1 MNKPRC
7 TDTDYIDFLVAPPRA
22 VSATEAA
29 RTCPRRPVVPA
40 HDAFTRLLHRLEPDP
55 ATLWHEVAPLV
66 DRARGVLIVDDS
78 TLDKPYAR
86 KMDLVHRHWSG
97 KHHAVVDGI
106 NLITLLW
113 SEGESLI
120 PCDWRVF
127 DKPND
132 GITKNEHFGAMLLTA
147 KQRDFVPECVL
158 FDSWYASIDGCPL
171 GGMRLIRAC
180 DWRWLTQ
187 LKANRLVN
195 PDRTGN
201 RAVQECAIAASGTV
215 VHLKDYG
222 RVKVFRIV
230 TPAGDTEYW
239 ATNDLGMDEG
249 QRLKDAEFAWG
260 IAVYHRAL
268 KQECGV
274 ERAMVRAGRA
284 QRNHIGMAIRAG
296 CPLGRMRLEWH
307 RLRTGIGGKRAKE
320 GIIRHAIRSYR
331 ARPWYILPASA

>member
-1 MNKPRC
+1 V
-7 TDTDYIDFLVAPPRA
+7 DFLVASPHA
-22 VSATEAA
+22 VSGTEAA
-29 RTCPRRPVVPA
+29 RTSPRRPTAPA

-55 ATLWHEVAPLV
+55 ATLWQEVCPLV
-66 DRARGVLIVDDS
+66 ERRRGVLVVDDT

-86 KMDLVHRHWSG
+86 KIALVHRHWSG

-113 SEGESLI
+113 TEGESLI

-132 GITKNEHFGAMLLTA
+132 GITKNDHLGAMLLMA
-147 KQRDFVPECVL
+147 KQRDFTPECVL
-158 FDSWYASIDGCPL
+158 FDSWYASIANL
-171 GGMRLIRAC
+171 RLIR
-180 DWRWLTQ
+180 DLGWRWLTQ
-187 LKANRLVN
+187 LKRNRLVN

-201 RAVQECAIAASGTV
+201 RAVRDCAIAAAGTV

-222 RVKVFRIV
+222 MVKVFRIV
-230 TPAGDTEYW
+230 TPAGDTEHW

-249 QRLKDAEFAWG
+249 ERLKSAEFSWG
-260 IAVYHRAL
+260 IEVYHRAL

-284 QRNHIGMAIRAG
+284 QRNHIGMAIRAFV
-296 CPLGRMRLEWH
+296 RLEWH
-307 RLRTGIGGKRAKE
+307 RLRTGIGWGRAKE

-331 ARPWYILPASA
+331 ARPWYTLPASA

>member
-1 MNKPRC
+1 MNRPRC
-7 TDTDYIDFLVAPPRA
+7 TDTDYVDFLVATPRA
-22 VSATEAA
+22 VSGTEAA
-29 RTCPRRPVVPA
+29 RVQPRRDNAPA

-66 DRARGVLIVDDS
+66 ERGRGVLIVDDT

-86 KMDLVHRHWSG
+86 KIELVHRHWSG

-106 NLITLLW
+106 NLITLVW

-132 GITKNEHFGAMLLTA
+132 GMTKNEHFAAMLLTA
-147 KQRDFVPECVL
+147 QVRGFVPECVA
-158 FDSWYASIDGCPL
+158 FDAWYASIDNL
-171 GGMRLIRAC
+171 RLIRDC
-180 DWRWLTQ
+180 RWRWLTQ
-187 LKANRLVN
+187 LRANRLVN

-201 RAVQECAIAASGTV
+201 RAVRDCAIAETGTV

-222 RVKVFRIV
+222 MVRVVRIV

-239 ATNDLGMDEG
+239 ATNDLERDEG
-249 QRLKDAEFAWG
+249 ERLKYAEFAWG
-260 IAVYHRAL
+260 IEVYHRAL

-284 QRNHIGMAIRAG
+284 QRNHIGCAIRAFV
-296 CPLGRMRLEWH
+296 CLEWH
-307 RLRTGIGGKRAKE
+307 RVRTGIGGKMAKE
-320 GIIRHAIRSYR
+320 GIIRHALRSYL
-331 ARPWYILPASA
+331 ARPWYTLSASA

>member
-1 MNKPRC
+1 MNRPRC
-7 TDTDYIDFLVAPPRA
+7 TDTDYVDFLVATPRA
-22 VSATEAA
+22 VSGTEAA
-29 RTCPRRPVVPA
+29 RVQPRRPDAPA

-55 ATLWHEVAPLV
+55 ATLWHEVAPLIE
-66 DRARGVLIVDDS
+66 RGRGVLIVDDT
-78 TLDKPYAR
+78 TLDKPYA
-86 KMDLVHRHWSG
+86 KKIELVHRHWSG

-106 NLITLLW
+106 NLITLVW

-132 GITKNEHFGAMLLTA
+132 GMTKNDHFGAMVLTA
-147 KQRDFVPECVL
+147 GQRGFTPECVL
-158 FDSWYASIDGCPL
+158 FDSWYASIDNL
-171 GGMRLIRAC
+171 RLIRNR

-187 LKANRLVN
+187 LRSNRLVN

-201 RAVQECAIAASGTV
+201 RAVRDCMIAETGTV

-222 RVKVFRIV
+222 MVKVFRIV

-239 ATNDLGMDEG
+239 ATNDLEMDEG
-249 QRLKDAEFAWG
+249 ERLKYAEFAWG
-260 IAVYHRAL
+260 IEVYHRAL

-284 QRNHIGMAIRAG
+284 QRNHIGCAIRAFV
-296 CPLGRMRLEWH
+296 RLEWH
-307 RLRTGIGGKRAKE
+307 RLRTGIGWKLAKE
-320 GIIRHAIRSYR
+320 GIIRAALRRYLAH
-331 ARPWYILPASA
+331 PWYILPASA

>member
-7 TDTDYIDFLVAPPRA
+7 TDTDYINFLVAAPRA

-40 HDAFTRLLHRLEPDP
+40 HDACTRLLHRLEPDP
-55 ATLWHEVAPLV
+55 ATLWHEVAPLIE
-66 DRARGVLIVDDS
+66 RGRGVLVVDDT

-86 KMDLVHRHWSG
+86 KMDPVHRHWSG

-113 SEGESLI
+113 RERESLI

-127 DKPND
+127 AKPND
-132 GITKNEHFGAMLLTA
+132 GITNNEHLGAMPLTA
-147 KQRDFVPECVL
+147 KGREFVPECVL
-158 FDSWYASIDGCPL
+158 FDSWYASVDNL
-171 GGMRLIRAC
+171 RLIRDC

-187 LKANRLVN
+187 LRSNRLVN

-201 RAVQECAIAASGTV
+201 RAVRDCAIAETGTA
-215 VHLKDYG
+215 VHVKDDG
-222 RVKVFRIV
+222 MVRVFRIV

-239 ATNDLGMDEG
+239 ATNDLEMDEG
-249 QRLKDAEFAWG
+249 ERLKYAEFAWG
-260 IAVYHRAL
+260 IEVFRRAL
-268 KQECGV
+268 KQECGMK
-274 ERAMVRAGRA
+274 RAMVRAARA
-284 QRNHIGMAIRAG
+284 QRHHPPASGCPGMAIRAFV
-296 CPLGRMRLEWH
+296 RLEWH
-307 RLRTGIGGKRAKE
+307 WLRTGMGWKLAKE

-331 ARPWYILPASA
+331 ARPWYRLPASA

>member
-1 MNKPRC
+1 MNGPRC
-7 TDTDYIDFLVAPPRA
+7 TDADYVDFLVATPRS
-22 VSATEAA
+22 VSGTEAA
-29 RTCPRRPVVPA
+29 RVQPRRADAPA

-66 DRARGVLIVDDS
+66 ERGRGVLIVDDT

-86 KMDLVHRHWSG
+86 KIELVHRHWSG
-97 KHHAVVDGI
+97 KHRAVVDGI
-106 NLITLLW
+106 NLITLVW

-132 GITKNEHFGAMLLTA
+132 GMTKNEHFAAMLLTA
-147 KQRDFVPECVL
+147 HARGFVPECVA
-158 FDSWYASIDGCPL
+158 FDSWYASVDNL
-171 GGMRLIRAC
+171 RLIRDC

-187 LKANRLVN
+187 LKGNRLVN

-201 RAVQECAIAASGTV
+201 RAVRDCALAETGTV

-222 RVKVFRIV
+222 MVKVFRIV

-249 QRLKDAEFAWG
+249 ERLKYAEFAWG
-260 IAVYHRAL
+260 IEVYHRAL

-284 QRNHIGMAIRAG
+284 QRNHIGCAIRAFV
-296 CPLGRMRLEWH
+296 RLEWH
-307 RLRTGIGGKRAKE
+307 RLRTGIGWKLAKE
-320 GIIRHAIRSYR
+320 GIIRAALRRYLAH
-331 ARPWYILPASA
+331 PWYTLPATA